1 MKLKDQV
8 CSLELAKKLKKLGV
22 EQESLFNWVNEKLTF
37 EQPSKE
43 FKVAS
48 TSWYSAFTV
57 AELGE
62 KLPDYIKDFGN
73 LDIGK
78 NYTDHVTMKKKL
90 AKHRTWHISYWTW
103 GDFHTPKHKDLY
115 FKQISNPEIPL
126 IHAKTEANARAKC
139 LIYLIENKLI
149 KKE

>member
-62 KLPDYIKDFGN
+62 LLPKGWHSTKPWNDYEQESK
-73 LDIGK
+73 GK
-78 NYTDHVTMKKKL
+78 WVCILWGESGETKEAFY
-90 AKHRTWHISYWTW
+90 AK
-103 GDFHTPKHKDLY
+103 
-115 FKQISNPEIPL
+115 N
-126 IHAKTEANARAKC
+126 EANARAKM
-139 LIYLIENKLI
+139 LIYLSEKNLI
-149 KKE
+149 K